1 MIECLLY
8 VLSYLKIRKIE
19 LNILEKQ
26 NIKNIY
32 NDYIK

>member
-1 MIECLLY
+1 MECLLY
-8 VLSYLKIRKIE
+8 VLKYLKIRKIV

>member
-1 MIECLLY
+1 MMECLLY
-8 VLSYLKIRKIE
+8 VLKYLKIRKIA

>member
-1 MIECLLY
+1 MSVICLE
-8 VLSYLKIRKIE
+8 LSENKEKIV

>member
-8 VLSYLKIRKIE
+8 VLRYLKIRKMI

-26 NIKNIY
+26 NIY

>member
-8 VLSYLKIRKIE
+8 VLRYLKIRKIE

-26 NIKNIY
+26 ILKIF
-32 NDYIK
+32 IMTI

>member
-8 VLSYLKIRKIE
+8 VLMYLKIRKIE

>member
-1 MIECLLY
+1 MECLLY
-8 VLSYLKIRKIE
+8 ALRYLKIRKIT

-32 NDYIK
+32 NDYTK

>member
-1 MIECLLY
+1 MMECLLY
-8 VLSYLKIRKIE
+8 VLRYLKIRKTE